1 MSQANAKKPL
11 DREGF
16 LKRIVTRPVT
26 LPDGSVVCIRALP
39 ASLIVSGVEDAA
51 KTFESANMLVQSLCD
66 EDGKLLFSEGDKDQ
80 LMTIDYMGI
89 KVILDEIIDLNGL
102 KPPAGADGEE
112 KEGAPEKN

>member
-16 LKRIVTRPVT
+16 LKRIVTRPVA

-39 ASLIVSGVEDAA
+39 ASLIVSGAEDAE

-66 EDGKLLFSEGDKDQ
+66 EHGTLLFAEGEKDQ
-80 LMTIDYMGI
+80 AMTIDHMAL
-89 KVILDEIIDLNGL
+89 KVILNEIIDLNGL
-102 KPPAGADGEE
+102 KTPTKGEA
-112 KEGAPEKN
+112 GAPEKN

>member
-1 MSQANAKKPL
+1 MSQANMKPL

-39 ASLIVSGVEDAA
+39 ASLIVSGAEDAA

-66 EDGKLLFSEGDKDQ
+66 ENGKLLFAEEEKE
-80 LMTIDYMGI
+80 LALTIDHMAL
-89 KVILDEIIDLNGL
+89 KVILEEIVEINGL
-102 KPPAGADGEE
+102 NPPTDKGEKGE
-112 KEGAPEKN
+112 PGKN

>member
-16 LKRIVTRPVT
+16 LKRIVIRSEP

-39 ASLIVSGVEDAA
+39 ASLIVSGAEDAA

-66 EDGKLLFSEGDKDQ
+66 EDGKLLFAEGEKDQ
-80 LMTIDYMGI
+80 AMTIDHMAL
-89 KVILDEIIDLNGL
+89 KVILEEIVEINGL
-102 KPPAGADGEE
+102 NPPTKDGEE
-112 KEGAPEKN
+112 GEPGKN